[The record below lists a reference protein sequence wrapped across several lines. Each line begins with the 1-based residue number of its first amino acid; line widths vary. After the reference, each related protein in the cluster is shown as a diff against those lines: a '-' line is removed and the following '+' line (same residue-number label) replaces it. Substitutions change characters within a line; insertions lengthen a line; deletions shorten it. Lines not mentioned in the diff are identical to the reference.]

1 MYSTNPL
8 NVFAGQAGYTPY
20 FYQAGLYLRYDLG
33 AGSHRI
39 RSQDHA
45 SSTYDFSSDVP
56 LFAGI
61 GPVQTVEQ
69 VIAQGYFAVP
79 QANPI
84 SALISDK
91 THTARLG
98 LDDVIHQIRAR
109 YELYQRN
116 IEELHESVCE
126 AHNSVFRQMADH
138 GLTVANERQQYSVT
152 KQIQKLYEQ
161 QREERVNLWRDLSRL
176 RLTLPETAQQYLAA
190 YRKMSLLG
198 MYRGDE
204 P

>member
-1 MYSTNPL
+1 MYSTNPS
-8 NVFAGQAGYTPY
+8 NVPAGQAGYAPY
-20 FYQAGLYLRYDLG
+20 FYQAGLYLGYDLG
-33 AGSHRI
+33 AGNHRI
-39 RSQDHA
+39 RSQDYT

-79 QANPI
+79 RVNPI

-138 GLTVANERQQYSVT
+138 GLTVANQRQQYSVS
-152 KQIQKLYEQ
+152 KQVQKIYEL
-161 QREERVNLWRDLSRL
+161 QREERVNLWRDVSRL
-176 RLTLPETAQQYLAA
+176 KLGLPESAQQYLTA
-190 YRKMSLLG
+190 YRKMRLLTE
-198 MYRGDE
+198 GDA

>member
-1 MYSTNPL
+1 MYSTNPS
-8 NVFAGQAGYTPY
+8 NVTAGQAGYAPY

-33 AGSHRI
+33 TGNHRI

-45 SSTYDFSSDVP
+45 SSTYDFASDVP
-56 LFAGI
+56 LFAGM
-61 GPVQTVEQ
+61 GPIQTVEQ

-79 QANPI
+79 RVNPI

-138 GLTVANERQQYSVT
+138 GLTVANQRQQYSVS
-152 KQIQKLYEQ
+152 KQVQKIYEL
-161 QREERVNLWRDLSRL
+161 QREERVNLWRDVSRL
-176 RLTLPETAQQYLAA
+176 KLGLPESAQQYLTA
-190 YRKMSLLG
+190 YRKMRLLTE
-198 MYRGDE
+198 GDA

>member
-109 YELYQRN
+109 YELHQRN

-138 GLTVANERQQYSVT
+138 GLTVANQRQQYSVS
-152 KQIQKLYEQ
+152 KQVQKIYEL
-161 QREERVNLWRDLSRL
+161 QREERVNLWRDVSRL
-176 RLTLPETAQQYLAA
+176 KLGLPESAQQYLTA
-190 YRKMSLLG
+190 YRKMRLLTE
-198 MYRGDE
+198 GDA